1 MKEAQRLRLLPA
13 LPRQGV
19 GVCTGPDFKK
29 EKTKIKGLISLS
41 VSFSSQQLS
50 IHFIAFAY
58 NAPKCDVLHTSRAD
72 VAVQC
77 TAGRIGALEG
87 GAHVSTE
94 ARVSSRDHARGAFD
108 AHEGCAKASKH
119 CNCDNRA
126 SDFPAD
132 DAGSVLRRS
141 VTTYAAAN
149 ALSLSP
155 PPGGGGEGGG
165 AVVVALP
172 TALFFSPAL
181 WLPGLSRSRSC
192 GQNSIEATPPTATP
206 SRSRPHEGKRSTAR
220 YATPKPVASA

>member
-172 TALFFSPAL
+172 TALFFLVARAVEIEIVRAEFYRSYPAD
-181 WLPGLSRSRSC
+181 GDAK
-192 GQNSIEATPPTATP
+192 Q
-206 SRSRPHEGKRSTAR
+206 KQTAR
-220 YATPKPVASA
+220 RQAFHRALRDAQASGVSVMQR